1 MQTGL
6 FYLILILIIK
16 IRRRD
21 KREEEMSDVSED
33 ARDREEFLREM
44 RIVHKYGNCDLY
56 PYCPYCEAQS
66 ISWLP
71 KED

>member
-1 MQTGL
+1 
-6 FYLILILIIK
+6 
-16 IRRRD
+16 
-21 KREEEMSDVSED
+21 MSDVSED
-33 ARDREEFLREM
+33 ARDREEFMEEM

-66 ISWLP
+66 MSWLP